1 MRSGDEAHKGDH
13 LTGDGHLTDET
24 IMAIIAM
31 TQHIGTRAVELG
43 RLTAELLDYRLLTA
57 EQLYAEVAQRYH
69 VAPAQ
74 LVIVDERRPHFWER
88 LKADTQRFAA
98 FFRAVVLK
106 EMAADR
112 LVVVGRSVTYQL
124 PHSRCGLRV
133 RLVGPLE
140 DRTKAVASEEKLA
153 TAVAERRVRDYDR
166 ELRARIQTLY
176 NFDLDDPVNF
186 DLTLNSYA
194 LPIAMQVKM
203 LAELALDIDQA
214 VAPEDWQQMRDAAVA
229 AEVHAA
235 LMLHPKIGH
244 APLEV
249 QCAKGRVQVN
259 GPGLVPPWDGLIYD
273 VARQVE
279 GVHAVEVVADE
290 QPMPVRP
297 S

>member
-1 MRSGDEAHKGDH
+1 MRFGDLSPQRA
-13 LTGDGHLTDET
+13 T
-24 IMAIIAM
+24 IEQGTTMAIIAM
-31 TQHIGTRAVELG
+31 TQHIGTRALELG
-43 RLTAELLDYRLLTA
+43 RLTADLLGYRLLTT
-57 EQLYAEVAQRYH
+57 EQLYVVLAQRYQ
-69 VAPAQ
+69 VPAPQ

-88 LKADTQRFAA
+88 LKADTQRIAA

-106 EMAADR
+106 EMASDR
-112 LVVVGRSVTYQL
+112 LVVVSRSAALQFP
-124 PHSRCGLRV
+124 PHCGCGLRA

-140 DRTKAVASEEKLA
+140 ERTKAVAEEEKLA
-153 TAVAERRVRDYDR
+153 PAVAERRVRDYDR

-176 NFDLDDPVNF
+176 DVDLDDPTNF
-186 DLTLNSYA
+186 DVTINTYA
-194 LPIAMQVKM
+194 LPIATQAKM
-203 LAELALDIDQA
+203 LAGLALDLDETIG
-214 VAPEDWQQMRDAAVA
+214 PESWQQMRDAAVA

-244 APLEV
+244 APFEV
-249 QCAKGRVQVN
+249 QCAKGRIQVN
-259 GPGLVPPWDGLIYD
+259 GPGLVPPWDGLIHE